1 MLSVVDCPRV
11 LSPYADQHGE
21 SDAACFLIFSEL
33 SPLTRLKEI
42 NKVSSNAQAFNSDFP
57 RSKLMSK
64 KTSAS
69 KPKPMTQEAKARIY
83 QATASENG
91 GTIPAESF
99 AARAARAAD
108 KTTK

>member
-1 MLSVVDCPRV
+1 
-11 LSPYADQHGE
+11 
-21 SDAACFLIFSEL
+21 
-33 SPLTRLKEI
+33 
-42 NKVSSNAQAFNSDFP
+42 
-57 RSKLMSK
+57 MSK
-64 KTSAS
+64 KPSAS

-83 QATASENG
+83 EATARENG